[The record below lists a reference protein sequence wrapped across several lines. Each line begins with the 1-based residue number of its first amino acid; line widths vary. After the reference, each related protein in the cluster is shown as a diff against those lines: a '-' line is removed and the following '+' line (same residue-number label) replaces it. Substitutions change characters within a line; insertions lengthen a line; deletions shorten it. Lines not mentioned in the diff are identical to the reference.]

1 VNAERGRL
9 LAGAVAAALLLA
21 FFFRG
26 MDWAALGR
34 ALAEARVVPLAAF
47 VVVAVLIYVVRAWR
61 WGWLLQP
68 LARVR
73 FVDLFSA
80 TMVGFTSGLLV
91 PRAGE
96 LVRPWLVS
104 RRYPVP
110 FSAGLATIILERLAD
125 MMTVLVL
132 FSVYLFVLPVPAA
145 QAEGRVLF
153 ELWGVRP
160 TAMGF
165 IKAGGVVAIVAVVV
179 ALAVLAALHANPA
192 RVIGWLEARLARAPR
207 FISGPL
213 GKVLHSFSDGLA
225 VLRAPVPHLAGIGA
239 QSLVLWL
246 LIALGFQL
254 NNAAFGIDL
263 PFHATFLL
271 IAFLIVGVAIPTPG
285 MVGGF
290 HAFYLIALADVFGVE
305 RERAA
310 AAGIAAH
317 ALSNVPVLLL
327 GLAFLGREGLS
338 LGRVAQVAREGQSP
352 PAEGQTPQEV
362 RP

>member
-1 VNAERGRL
+1 
-9 LAGAVAAALLLA
+9 
-21 FFFRG
+21 
-26 MDWAALGR
+26 M
-34 ALAEARVVPLAAF
+34 
-47 VVVAVLIYVVRAWR
+47 
-61 WGWLLQP
+61 
-68 LARVR
+68 
-73 FVDLFSA
+73 
-80 TMVGFTSGLLV
+80 
-91 PRAGE
+91 
-96 LVRPWLVS
+96 
-104 RRYPVP
+104 
-110 FSAGLATIILERLAD
+110 
-125 MMTVLVL
+125 
-132 FSVYLFVLPVPAA
+132 
-145 QAEGRVLF
+145 
-153 ELWGVRP
+153 
-160 TAMGF
+160 
-165 IKAGGVVAIVAVVV
+165 VAVVG
-179 ALAVLAALHANPA
+179 ALAVLAALHASPG

-225 VLRAPVPHLAGIGA
+225 VLRAPLPHLAGIGG
-239 QSLVLWL
+239 QSLTLWL

-271 IAFLIVGVAIPTPG
+271 IAFLVVGVAIPTPG

-290 HAFYLIALADVFGVE
+290 HAFYLIALADVFGVP

-338 LGRVAQVAREGQSP
+338 LGRVAQVAREGQT
-352 PAEGQTPQEV
+352 PAGDGQIPQEV

>member
-1 VNAERGRL
+1 VSAERWRL
-9 LAGAVAAALLLA
+9 LAGALAAALLLA

-26 MDWAALGR
+26 MDWASLGH
-34 ALAEARVVPLAAF
+34 ALAAARLLPLAVF
-47 VVVAVLIYVVRAWR
+47 VVVSVLIYVVRAWR

-80 TMVGFTSGLLV
+80 TMVGFTSGLLI

-110 FSAGLATIILERLAD
+110 FSAGLATIILERIID
-125 MMTVLVL
+125 MITVLVL
-132 FSVYLFVLPVPAA
+132 FSIYLFVLPAPAE
-145 QAEGRVLF
+145 QHDGRVLF
-153 ELWGVRP
+153 ELWGLRP

-165 IKAGGVVAIVAVVV
+165 IEAGGVVAIVTVVV
-179 ALAVLAALHANPA
+179 AIAVLAALHAKPA

-207 FISGPL
+207 WISGPL
-213 GKVLHSFSDGLA
+213 SRVLHSFSDGLA
-225 VLRAPVPHLAGIGA
+225 VLRAPLAHLGGIFA
-239 QSLVLWL
+239 QSLALWL

-263 PFHATFLL
+263 PFRAAFLL
-271 IAFLIVGVAIPTPG
+271 IAFLVVGVAIPTPG

-290 HAFYLIALADVFGVE
+290 HAFYLIALADVFGVP

-338 LGRVAQVAREGQSP
+338 LGRVAQVAREGRMQP
-352 PAEGQTPQEV
+352 EGQTPQEV

>member
-1 VNAERGRL
+1 VNAERGKL
-9 LAGAVAAALLLA
+9 LAGALAAVLLLV

-34 ALAEARVVPLAAF
+34 ALAGARIVPLAAF
-47 VVVAVLIYVVRAWR
+47 VVLSVLVYLARSWR

-73 FVDLFSA
+73 FADLVSA
-80 TMVGFTSGLLV
+80 TMVGFASGLLI

-96 LVRPWLVS
+96 LLRPWLVS

-110 FSAGLATIILERLAD
+110 TSAGFATIVLERLID
-125 MMTVLVL
+125 LITVLVL
-132 FSVYLFVLPVPAA
+132 FAAYLFVLPVPAA

-153 ELWGVRP
+153 EFGGFRP

-165 IKAGGVVAIVAVVV
+165 IEAGGAVALGAVA
-179 ALAVLAALHANPA
+179 ARLAVLAALHANPA
-192 RVIGWLEARLARAPR
+192 RVVGWLEARLARAPR
-207 FISGPL
+207 FVSGPL
-213 GKVLHSFSDGLA
+213 GRVLHSFTGGLA
-225 VLRAPVPHLAGIGA
+225 VLRAPLPHLAAIGA
-239 QSLVLWL
+239 QSLLLWL
-246 LIALGFQL
+246 LIAVGFQL
-254 NNAAFGIDL
+254 TNAAFGIDL

-271 IAFLIVGVAIPTPG
+271 IAFLVVGVAIPTPG

-290 HAFYLIALADVFGVE
+290 HAFYLIALADVFGIE

-317 ALSNVPVLLL
+317 ALSNLPVLVL
-327 GLAFLGREGLS
+327 GLALLGREGLS
-338 LGRVAQVAREGQSP
+338 LGRVAEVAREGQAP
-352 PAEGQTPQEV
+352 PPEGQSTQEV